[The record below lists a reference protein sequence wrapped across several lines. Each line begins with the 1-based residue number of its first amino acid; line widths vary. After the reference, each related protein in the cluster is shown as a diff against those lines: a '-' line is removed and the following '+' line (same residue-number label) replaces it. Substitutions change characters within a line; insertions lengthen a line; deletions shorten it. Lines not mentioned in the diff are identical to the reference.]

1 MKLNISNPYTGL
13 QKCIEI
19 NDEEKLSI
27 FYGKKMGQ
35 EIEVDKLG
43 DEFKGYVLRI
53 TGGNDKQGFTMKQG
67 VLVQGRVRLLMG
79 AGHKCYRPRRTGE
92 RKRKSVRGCIAG
104 ADLSALSLAVAK
116 TGAQDIAGLTDDKKP
131 RRLGPKRATRIRK
144 LFNVKKNEDVRRF
157 VVLYRR
163 AIKKEGSDKT
173 RYKCPKIQRLV
184 TDRRVTRKRI
194 QKREKKERY
203 QASKKDAE
211 AYQKLVDKVR
221 ADKRAALAKKRREEK
236 AAKEEPKKVVEQP
249 KKADTKKAAP
259 KDAKKTAAP
268 KDAKKTTKK

>member
-163 AIKKEGSDKT
+163 AIKKEGSDKI

-221 ADKRAALAKKRREEK
+221 AEKRAALAKKRREEK

>member
-1 MKLNISNPYTGL
+1 
-13 QKCIEI
+13 
-19 NDEEKLSI
+19 
-27 FYGKKMGQ
+27 MG
-35 EIEVDKLG
+35 
-43 DEFKGYVLRI
+43 
-53 TGGNDKQGFTMKQG
+53 
-67 VLVQGRVRLLMG
+67 
-79 AGHKCYRPRRTGE
+79 
-92 RKRKSVRGCIAG
+92 
-104 ADLSALSLAVAK
+104 
-116 TGAQDIAGLTDDKKP
+116 
-131 RRLGPKRATRIRK
+131 
-144 LFNVKKNEDVRRF
+144 NEDVRRF

-221 ADKRAALAKKRREEK
+221 AEKRAALAKKRREEK

-249 KKADTKKAAP
+249 KKAAP

>member
-173 RYKCPKIQRLV
+173 RYKCPKIQRLI

-221 ADKRAALAKKRREEK
+221 AEKRAALAKKRREEK

>member
-1 MKLNISNPYTGL
+1 
-13 QKCIEI
+13 
-19 NDEEKLSI
+19 
-27 FYGKKMGQ
+27 MGQ

>member
-173 RYKCPKIQRLV
+173 RYKCPKIQRLI

>member
-173 RYKCPKIQRLV
+173 RYKCPKVQRLV

-221 ADKRAALAKKRREEK
+221 AEKRAALAKKRREEK

>member
-173 RYKCPKIQRLV
+173 RYKCPKIQRLI

-249 KKADTKKAAP
+249 KKAETKKAAP

>member
-221 ADKRAALAKKRREEK
+221 AEKRAALAKKRREEK